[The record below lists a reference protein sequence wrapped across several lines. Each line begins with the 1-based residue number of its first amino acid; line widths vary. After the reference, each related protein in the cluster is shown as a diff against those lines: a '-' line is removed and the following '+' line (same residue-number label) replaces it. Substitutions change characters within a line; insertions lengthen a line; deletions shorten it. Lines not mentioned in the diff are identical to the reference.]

1 MLLFASVAHY
11 LFGIP
16 LFLLAVFLIL
26 LVLVQRGRG
35 GGLSGALG
43 GMGGQSAFGSKAG
56 DVFTRITVGVAAVW
70 LLLCL
75 GAVKVLS
82 TPNRPFASDD
92 DTQGVSARTTSRDDL
107 NTSSESGIGGAKS
120 GEAKQ
125 EQNDKPKS
133 YRGATE
139 PANTAD
145 EGAAA
150 APDSKDRS
158 GGDTPAES
166 PNP

>member
-1 MLLFASVAHY
+1 MLLFSSFAHY

-70 LLLCL
+70 LLLCV

-92 DTQGVSARTTSRDDL
+92 DSPGVPARSTSRDDL
-107 NTSSESGIGGAKS
+107 NSSSENGIGGVKS
-120 GEAKQ
+120 GDANQ
-125 EQNDKPKS
+125 DQKS
-133 YRGATE
+133 TTESEKDGAE
-139 PANTAD
+139 PAGESGSSAAD
-145 EGAAA
+145 N
-150 APDSKDRS
+150 KDPT
-158 GGDTPAES
+158 GDTPSES